1 MFLVKN
7 LNIVI
12 RLNQFHE
19 NNSGEKFDAIDKRSK
34 RVKLKKKKEKRNE
47 LVKLKCSFAISSS
60 FFPSP
65 YSISIKIHIF
75 YSADMVKL
83 DGRNALRDLGTR
95 NTLGVQRIECPK
107 NSNFANK
114 SKLSWTMNILLLFS
128 YDYDFSHLP
137 FYVDG
142 IVGFQLVYFIDF
154 HDKRGYASYICIK
167 RCCTVIIHRQ
177 LSTDYF
183 IVQL

>member
-1 MFLVKN
+1 MQLIRGVKE
-7 LNIVI
+7 LN
-12 RLNQFHE
+12 
-19 NNSGEKFDAIDKRSK
+19 
-34 RVKLKKKKEKRNE
+34 LKKKKEKRNE